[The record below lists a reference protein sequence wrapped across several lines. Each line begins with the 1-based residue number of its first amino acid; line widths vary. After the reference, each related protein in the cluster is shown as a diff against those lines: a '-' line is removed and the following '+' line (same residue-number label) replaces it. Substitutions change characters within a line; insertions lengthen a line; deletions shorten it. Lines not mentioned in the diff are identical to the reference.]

1 MSKPLRGSLLDDTR
15 GLLTAFDR
23 WRRAAEFV
31 SEGIGHRP
39 ECGEHGRRAV
49 LCLQRTDTGPLTKL
63 IDGRKNTGR
72 RHGSRAGLP
81 RCALRTGVPAGP
93 RLHGV
98 ASLGQAT
105 HLAASRRFRIPSR
118 RLRPMSKPSASP
130 GETSQDDD
138 GASKYR
144 PSDRF
149 WPYLDVPEEPSD
161 EELARLD
168 PDVRKI
174 LHGDSAEG
182 PFSVTL
188 VFPSFDG
195 VNYERAVELAR
206 ASTEYLVTGVGPS
219 LRHRA
224 RFLPSQALS
233 LRTLFEL
240 VGPVESCEVLIDDR
254 PVPYARELWLPLMWF
269 LIR

>member
-1 MSKPLRGSLLDDTR
+1 MLKPLRGSLLDDTR

-23 WRRAAEFV
+23 WYRAAEFL

-39 ECGEHGRRAV
+39 ECGEHGGRAV

-72 RHGSRAGLP
+72 RHGSRAG
-81 RCALRTGVPAGP
+81 P
-93 RLHGV
+93 RLHSV
-98 ASLGQAT
+98 ASLGQARR
-105 HLAASRRFRIPSR
+105 LAASRRFRIPSR
-118 RLRPMSKPSASP
+118 RLRPMSKPFAP
-130 GETSQDDD
+130 PVETSQDDD

-149 WPYLDVPEEPSD
+149 WPYVDVPEEPSD

-188 VFPSFDG
+188 VFPAFDG
-195 VNYERAVELAR
+195 ANYERAVELAR

>member
-1 MSKPLRGSLLDDTR
+1 MVPVRGCPA
-15 GLLTAFDR
+15 AFR
-23 WRRAAEFV
+23 EPVLGGAAAYSVV
-31 SEGIGHRP
+31 SM
-39 ECGEHGRRAV
+39 
-49 LCLQRTDTGPLTKL
+49 
-63 IDGRKNTGR
+63 
-72 RHGSRAGLP
+72 
-81 RCALRTGVPAGP
+81 
-93 RLHGV
+93 
-98 ASLGQAT
+98 GQAT
-105 HLAASRRFRIPSR
+105 RLAASQRFRIPSR
-118 RLRPMSKPSASP
+118 RLRPMSKPSAPP

-138 GASKYR
+138 GASSYR

-149 WPYLDVPEEPSD
+149 WPYVDVPEEPSD

-174 LHGDSAEG
+174 LHGDRAEG

-195 VNYERAVELAR
+195 ANYERAVELAR

-240 VGPVESCEVLIDDR
+240 VGPVESCEVLIDGR